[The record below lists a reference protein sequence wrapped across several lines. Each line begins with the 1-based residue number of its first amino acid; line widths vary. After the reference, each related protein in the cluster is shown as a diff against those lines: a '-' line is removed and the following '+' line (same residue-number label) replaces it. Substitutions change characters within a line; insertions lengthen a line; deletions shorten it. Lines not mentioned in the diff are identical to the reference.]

1 MRTYT
6 DCFICFMNLALNI
19 ARRTGDDEQRE
30 KLILEKV
37 AGLLPTFSLDARPP
51 EMAYIVNNVVKEV
64 TGVEDP
70 FEEDKRESN
79 RIALRIAPE
88 VRSLIRAASDPLL
101 SAIEFSIAGNSI
113 DLGAN
118 HDLDL
123 DKTLREI
130 VEDEVMRIKTEDP
143 SRFRLEELR
152 ESLRNSSSLLYLAD
166 NAGEIVFDM
175 LLIELIREEY
185 PGIGITVAVRNSPII
200 NDATMK
206 DAEEIGLTSLV
217 RVISSGSDTAGTLM
231 EMCTPEFRDLF
242 YSADTV
248 IGKGQGNFE
257 TLSDIDRKVF
267 LLFKTKCNAIARYTK
282 SRIGDIMLIT
292 SGSDWAH

>member
-30 KLILEKV
+30 KMILEKV

-51 EMAYIVNNVVKEV
+51 EMAYIVNNVVREV

-79 RIALRIAPE
+79 RIALQMAPE
-88 VRSLIRAASDPLL
+88 VRSLIRTASDPLL

-123 DKTLREI
+123 DATLREI
-130 VEDEVMRIKTEDP
+130 VEDEMMRIKTEDP
-143 SRFRLEELR
+143 SRFRLNELK
-152 ESLRNSSSLLYLAD
+152 ESLRTSSSLLYLAD

-185 PGIGITVAVRNSPII
+185 PDLEITVAVRNSPII
-200 NDATMK
+200 NDVTMK
-206 DAEEIGLTSLV
+206 DAEQIGLTNLV

-231 EMCTPEFRDLF
+231 EMCTPEFRELF

-257 TLSDIDRKVF
+257 TLSDIDREVF
-267 LLFKTKCNAIARYTK
+267 LLFKIKCNAIARYTK

>member
-30 KLILEKV
+30 KMILEKV

-51 EMAYIVNNVVKEV
+51 EMAYIVNNVVREV

-79 RIALRIAPE
+79 RIALQMAPE
-88 VRSLIRAASDPLL
+88 VRSLIRTASDPLL

-123 DKTLREI
+123 DATLREI
-130 VEDEVMRIKTEDP
+130 VEDEMMRIKTEDP
-143 SRFRLEELR
+143 SRFRLNELK
-152 ESLRNSSSLLYLAD
+152 ESLRTSSSLLYLAD

-185 PGIGITVAVRNSPII
+185 PDLEITVAVRNSPII
-200 NDATMK
+200 NDVTMK
-206 DAEEIGLTSLV
+206 DAEQIGLTNLV

-231 EMCTPEFRDLF
+231 EMCTPEFRELF

-257 TLSDIDRKVF
+257 TLSDIDREVF